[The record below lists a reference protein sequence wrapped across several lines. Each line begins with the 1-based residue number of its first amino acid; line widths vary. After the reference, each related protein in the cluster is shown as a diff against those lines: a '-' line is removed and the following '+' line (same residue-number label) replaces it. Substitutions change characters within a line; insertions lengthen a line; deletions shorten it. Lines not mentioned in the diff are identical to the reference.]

1 MRILCLD
8 MGDKRIGTA
17 LSDPLEILA
26 SPLGIIERTDIDA
39 DIKCIIDLVAQHRAG
54 RVVVGMPVSMSGNVS
69 QQGQKVMAFVIGLT
83 PLLSVPVVFWNE
95 GLSTV
100 TARELYRQGHTRKKQ
115 ETPKHDDA
123 LAAAVILQEYLNEN
137 RPPESSSEPGV

>member
-8 MGDKRIGTA
+8 IGDKRIGTA

-26 SPLGIIERTDIDA
+26 SPLGIVERTDIDA
-39 DIKCIIDLVAQHRAG
+39 DIKCVIGLVAQHKAG
-54 RVVVGMPVSMSGNVS
+54 RVVVGMPVSLTGKVS
-69 QQGQKVMAFVIGLT
+69 QQGQKVMAFVVGLA
-83 PLLSVPVVFWNE
+83 PQLGVPVVFWNE

-100 TARELYRQGHTRKKQ
+100 TARELYRQGHARKKQ
-115 ETPKHDDA
+115 EMPKHDDA

-137 RPPESSSEPGV
+137 RPPQTPSEPGV

>member
-8 MGDKRIGTA
+8 VGDKRIGTA

-26 SPLGIIERTDIDA
+26 SPLGIIQREDYDTDFGHILEL
-39 DIKCIIDLVAQHRAG
+39 IAQHKAG
-54 RVVVGMPVSMSGNVS
+54 RVVVGMPVSLTGKVS
-69 QQGQKVMAFVIGLT
+69 EQARKVMAFTVGLT
-83 PLLSVPVVFWNE
+83 SHLDVPLVFWNE

-100 TARELYRQGHTRKKQ
+100 TARELYRQGHTGKKQ
-115 ETPKHDDA
+115 TAPAHDDA

-137 RPPESSSEPGV
+137 RPPESPAPPDV

>member
-8 MGDKRIGTA
+8 VGDKRIGTA

-26 SPLGIIERTDIDA
+26 SPLGIIEREDYDTDFKHIMEL
-39 DIKCIIDLVAQHRAG
+39 IAQHKAG
-54 RVVVGMPVSMSGNVS
+54 RVVVGMPVSLTGKVS
-69 QQGQKVMAFVIGLT
+69 EQARKVMAFTVGLV
-83 PLLSVPVVFWNE
+83 PRLSVPLVFWNE

-115 ETPKHDDA
+115 EMPKHDDA

-137 RPPESSSEPGV
+137 RPPQTPGEPGV